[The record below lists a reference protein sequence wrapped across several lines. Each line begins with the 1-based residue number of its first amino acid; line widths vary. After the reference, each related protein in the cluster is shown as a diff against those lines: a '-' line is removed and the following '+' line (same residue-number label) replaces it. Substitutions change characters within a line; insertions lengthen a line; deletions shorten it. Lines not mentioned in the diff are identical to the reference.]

1 VPGAHARLG
10 STRTMMFDL
19 ETVRVFAFM
28 LAAPTIEM
36 MRDRLRLD
44 WPIQDGEPAP
54 VKLTAMLFAPY
65 GEPVTRNELLPRLE
79 DFNAWSG
86 RQIDV
91 VWAGYG
97 RYWGIFSPSD
107 TVEVLEAGDEEA
119 PWLYSPSFFNAFRA
133 QIEADSRW
141 RYGNRIDLLLTN
153 ASFDP
158 ATEQVRIELS
168 GLVAIDLLAAQ
179 QDRAIVSVA
188 TFLVDLFRFA
198 ERGGGVDPVTDFL
211 KAGLRRSLGR
221 AVLDSALKVMQPR
234 DVFVAGKHYRVC

>member
-1 VPGAHARLG
+1 
-10 STRTMMFDL
+10 MMFDL

-153 ASFDP
+153 ASFD
-158 ATEQVRIELS
+158 
-168 GLVAIDLLAAQ
+168 
-179 QDRAIVSVA
+179 
-188 TFLVDLFRFA
+188 
-198 ERGGGVDPVTDFL
+198 
-211 KAGLRRSLGR
+211 RRPSR
-221 AVLDSALKVMQPR
+221 SALNSAVSSRSTSSRRNRIARSYPSR
-234 DVFVAGKHYRVC
+234 PFSVICSALPSAAGEWTQ